1 MIYILLSIF
10 CSSCLFLFFKFFE
23 TQKIDTFQAIVV
35 NYLVASIFGF
45 LRAESISENIVNQ
58 NWFTHALIIGVLF
71 IFMFYAIAYTSQKIG
86 PSVASVANK
95 LSVVIPVFF
104 AVVLYN
110 DSVSFLKMAG
120 IALAL
125 LGVYF
130 ATQKNSNQI
139 QIKKWQGIILVA
151 FLFVGNGF
159 LDSYLNFIEKN
170 YLSESNALS
179 FTPLIFSAAFC
190 VGITI
195 LFYKM
200 VFLKNNL
207 SAKSIIYGFF
217 LGILNYGSIIFLIKS
232 LQLPNVESSVV
243 FPLNNIG
250 IVVATSVS
258 SFFIFKEK
266 MSKKNVL
273 GIFLSAVAILLITFS
288 EVYNN

>member
-1 MIYILLSIF
+1 MIFILLSIF

-35 NYLVASIFGF
+35 NYLVASVFGF

-58 NWFTHALIIGVLF
+58 NWFTHALITGVLF

-104 AVVLYN
+104 AIVLYN
-110 DSVSFLKMAG
+110 DSVSALKMAG

-125 LGVYF
+125 MGVYF
-130 ATQKNSNQI
+130 ATQKNSHQI
-139 QIKKWQGIILVA
+139 QIKKWQGILLVV
-151 FLFVGNGF
+151 FLFVGNGL
-159 LDSYLNFIEKN
+159 LDSYLNFIENN
-170 YLSESNALS
+170 YLSEANAII
-179 FTPLIFSAAFC
+179 FTPLIFASAFC
-190 VGITI
+190 VGII
-195 LFYKM
+195 VLFYNM
-200 VFLKNNL
+200 FFLKKKL
-207 SAKSIIYGFF
+207 SAKAMVFGFF

-243 FPLNNIG
+243 FPINNIG

-266 MSKKNVL
+266 MSSKNII
-273 GIFLSAVAILLITFS
+273 GIFLSAVAILLITIS
-288 EVYNN
+288 EICNH

>member
-1 MIYILLSIF
+1 MIYILLSII
-10 CSSCLFLFFKFFE
+10 CSSSLFLLFKFFE
-23 TQKIDTFQAIVV
+23 TQKIDIFQAIVA
-35 NYLVASIFGF
+35 NYLVASVFGF
-45 LRAESISENIVNQ
+45 LRAESISENIMYQ
-58 NWFTHALIIGVLF
+58 NWFTHALITGVLF
-71 IFMFYAIAYTSQKIG
+71 IFMFYAIAFTSQKIG

-110 DSVSFLKMAG
+110 DSVSFFKMAG

-125 LGVYF
+125 LGVYL
-130 ATQKNSNQI
+130 ATQKTSNQI
-139 QIKKWQGIILVA
+139 QIKKWQGIALVV
-151 FLFVGNGF
+151 FLFIGNGL

-170 YLSESNALS
+170 YLSEINVLF
-179 FTPLIFSAAFC
+179 FTPVIFSAAFC
-190 VGITI
+190 IGITV
-195 LFYKM
+195 LFYKI

-217 LGILNYGSIIFLIKS
+217 LGIVNYGSIVFLIKS
-232 LQLPNVESSVV
+232 LQLTNVESSVV

-266 MSKKNVL
+266 MSKKNVF
-273 GIFLSAVAILLITFS
+273 GIFLSAVAIFLIAFS
-288 EVYNN
+288 EVYND